1 MLKTEIKKI
10 DPQNPDP
17 EILEEAIQIIKN
29 GGLVGLPTDTVYAL
43 GADAFNREAVDK
55 IYKIKKR
62 DKKKPIAVFINDPE
76 KVEEYVDKI
85 SLAGRLMIEKFWP
98 GALTLVFKSSDDRFS
113 HLMGGTSR
121 LGIRISPNKLLFS
134 IVEKTGVPIP
144 STSAN
149 VSGRRILATASGVR
163 YYFNGRMELILDA
176 GKSPE
181 RFPSTVV
188 DISSDQ
194 IFLNRPGAL
203 RLERIRKVFPQIKIL
218 RKS

>member
-1 MLKTEIKKI
+1 MLKTKINKI

-17 EILEEAIQIIKN
+17 KILGEATEIIKS
-29 GGLVGLPTDTVYAL
+29 GGIVGLPTDTVYGL
-43 GADAFNREAVDK
+43 GADAFNQEAVDK
-55 IYKIKKR
+55 IYKIKRR
-62 DKKKPIAVFINDPE
+62 DRKNPVAVFIDDPE

-85 SLAGRLMIEKFWP
+85 NLAGRLMIEKFWP
-98 GALTLVFKSSDDRFS
+98 GPLTLVFKSSDERLL
-113 HLMGGTSR
+113 HLMGGANR
-121 LGIRISPNKLLFS
+121 LGIRIAPNKLLSS
-134 IVEKTGVPIP
+134 IIEETGVPIT

-163 YYFNGRMELILDA
+163 YYFNGRIELILDA

-203 RLERIRKVFPQIKIL
+203 RLEKIRKVFPQIKIL